1 MPQGASQVPE
11 GERIRLIEAS
21 DLGRLM
27 QLSRQVGFN
36 QTGADWE
43 RLLYWDPQGCFAA
56 VHDNRI
62 VATTTTTS
70 YSPGLAWIGMV
81 IVDESFRRLGIGS
94 RLVEHALRHL
104 ESVGVRRIALD
115 ATTQGKQVYDRYGF
129 RDQYE
134 VHRMQGVATPVSNP
148 EIVSARRMTAA
159 DLPGVTAM
167 DAATLGVA
175 RPELLDQLF
184 RANPAG
190 CSVVEEDGTLIAWS
204 FRRAGAHRWHIGPIV
219 ARDQAA
225 ADVAFHAAVSA
236 IPGEP
241 IEIDVI
247 EGSQHAHLADRFQL
261 STARS
266 FTRMVFGDDLPPAA
280 QSHCYATAAPELG

>member
-1 MPQGASQVPE
+1 VPE
-11 GERIRLIEAS
+11 GEAIRLIETS
-21 DLGRLM
+21 DLDRLI

-43 RLLYWDPQGCFAA
+43 RLLYWDPEACFAA
-56 VHDNRI
+56 IHDNKM

-70 YSPGLAWIGMV
+70 YSHQLAWIGMV

-104 ESVGVRRIALD
+104 ESVGVYRIALD
-115 ATTQGKQVYDRYGF
+115 ATGQGKQVYDRYGF

-148 EIVSARRMTAA
+148 EIGSARRMTAA
-159 DLPGVTAM
+159 DLPEVTLM

-175 RPELLDQLF
+175 RPELHDQLF

-190 CSVVEEDGTLIAWS
+190 CSVVEEDGNLIAWS
-204 FRRAGAHRWHIGPIV
+204 FRRAGALRWHIGPIV

-225 ADVAFHAAVSA
+225 ADVAYQAALAA

-247 EGSQHAHLADRFQL
+247 EGPAHAHLADRFQL
-261 STARS
+261 ATARS
-266 FTRMVFGDDLPPAA
+266 FTRMVLGEDLPPAA
-280 QSHCYATAAPELG
+280 QTHCYATAAPELG

>member
-1 MPQGASQVPE
+1 MPRGISDVPE
-11 GERIRLIEAS
+11 GETIRLIEAS
-21 DLGRLM
+21 DLGRLTE
-27 QLSRQVGFN
+27 LSRQVGFN
-36 QTGADWE
+36 QTRADWE
-43 RLLYWDPQGCFAA
+43 RLLYWDPDACFAA
-56 VHDNRI
+56 VHGDHI

-70 YSPGLAWIGMV
+70 YMQQLAWIGMV
-81 IVDESFRRLGIGS
+81 IVDESCRRLGIGS

-104 ESVGVRRIALD
+104 ESVGVRQIALD
-115 ATTQGKQVYDRYGF
+115 ATGAGKQVYDHYGF

-134 VHRMQGVATPVSNP
+134 VHRMQGVATPVSEP
-148 EIVSARRMTAA
+148 EAVSARRMTAA
-159 DLPGVTAM
+159 DLPEVTLM

-190 CSVVEEDGTLIAWS
+190 CSVVEERGTLVASS
-204 FRRAGAHRWHIGPIV
+204 FRRAGALRWHIGPVV

-225 ADVAFHAAVSA
+225 ADVAFQAAVAA

-247 EGSQHAHLADRFQL
+247 EGPQHAHVADRFHL

-266 FTRMVFGDDLPPAA
+266 FTRMVLGEDLPSAA
-280 QSHCYATAAPELG
+280 QSRCYATAAPEVG

>member
-1 MPQGASQVPE
+1 VPE
-11 GERIRLIEAS
+11 GETIRLIEAS
-21 DLGRLM
+21 DLERLI

-70 YSPGLAWIGMV
+70 YSHQLAWVGMV

-115 ATTQGKQVYDRYGF
+115 ATAQGKQVYDHNGF

-159 DLPGVTAM
+159 DLPEVTVM

-204 FRRAGAHRWHIGPIV
+204 FRRAGALRWHIGPIV

-225 ADVAFHAAVSA
+225 ADVAFQAAVAA

-247 EGSQHAHLADRFQL
+247 EGPQHAHLADRFQL

-280 QSHCYATAAPELG
+280 QSHCYATVAPELG